1 MAKTQRRA
9 TKKRTAT
16 SPALT
21 QKKTVPANKVTGT
34 VLKIV
39 SGKPTDQKLT
49 AEKAFSDVE
58 LKTYRMFGWWGLAI
72 VILALAQ
79 FPLYMQGDA
88 SVSIYNGAALG
99 RDLARIHNVVFTRI
113 LLDIGLY
120 VAAMVFASGFSHLIR
135 RARPE
140 YGWVATLVFGA
151 IAVWIG
157 VTLVANGL
165 EGAAALDTLHG
176 DADPSAVRTLMEG
189 TLLIYNGS
197 IAFVITG
204 LFLAAAGYATFAT
217 GVLPRWTGWVA
228 YAGAALCAASVPA
241 MYGGP
246 VDYTGFYNPGGWGPV
261 IIANFPPAVWFVIAS
276 ISMIR
281 TRKPID
287 TPHDRKR

>member
-1 MAKTQRRA
+1 MAKTPRRA

-16 SPALT
+16 SPSHT

-49 AEKAFSDVE
+49 AEKVFSDVGPRAAPFKWRPQHFTCTVQLE
-58 LKTYRMFGWWGLAI
+58 LCQRQDDDGEAPPPKHAI
-72 VILALAQ
+72 RLE
-79 FPLYMQGDA
+79 F
-88 SVSIYNGAALG
+88 

-176 DADPSAVRTLMEG
+176 DADPSAVRALMEG

-228 YAGAALCAASVPA
+228 YAGAALCAAAVPA

-246 VDYTGFYNPGGWGPV
+246 VDYTSFYNPGGWGPV
-261 IIANFPPAVWFVIAS
+261 IIANFPPAIWFVIAS

-281 TRKPID
+281 TRKP
-287 TPHDRKR
+287 